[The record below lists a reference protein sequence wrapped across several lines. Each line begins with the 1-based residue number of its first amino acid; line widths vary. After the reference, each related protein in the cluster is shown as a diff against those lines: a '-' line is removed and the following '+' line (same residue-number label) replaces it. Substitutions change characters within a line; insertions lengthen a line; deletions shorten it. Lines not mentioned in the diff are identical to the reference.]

1 MYVIYICICNMYVKK
16 QYICI
21 CIYIYTY
28 IHIYSYVCVC
38 VCVCVYHVA
47 DWVTGAEVDAGIGEE
62 KWIGKRDP
70 VEADES
76 ARGHKSTMC
85 ANTTHGMSS
94 SDRRTF

>member
-1 MYVIYICICNMYVKK
+1 MYVKNNI
-16 QYICI
+16 YI

-28 IHIYSYVCVC
+28 VCVC
-38 VCVCVYHVA
+38 VCACVCVYHVA
-47 DWVTGAEVDAGIGEE
+47 DWVTAAEVDAGIGEE

-85 ANTTHGMSS
+85 ANTTRGMSS